1 MKGSSAET
9 MNEYME
15 ENYDDIVQFVKKYR
29 QYDDFHKGSP
39 GVGSGKTQRVLLIEK
54 DGIGDLAQFRS
65 NHARVLKKRIDRTLS
80 EDHSWRWTL
89 SLERYC
95 NTYVRFGAVLG
106 NYQTKCAYCNVERED
121 SEPNTGNV
129 HLCTVFHSTRNPI
142 ILKRLAWK
150 L

>member
-54 DGIGDLAQFRS
+54 DGIGDFGPIPIEPCTS
-65 NHARVLKKRIDRTLS
+65 LKKT
-80 EDHSWRWTL
+80 
-89 SLERYC
+89 
-95 NTYVRFGAVLG
+95 N
-106 NYQTKCAYCNVERED
+106 
-121 SEPNTGNV
+121 
-129 HLCTVFHSTRNPI
+129 
-142 ILKRLAWK
+142 
-150 L
+150 